1 MSRRKFETGVLVS
14 SAHLDR
20 LETSVIST
28 ELLEQEDAE
37 IASQPPGPTTSDRR
51 LTDPLHEAFL
61 LAIRRRD
68 VASASEVLLVMERIC
83 ERERQRRKRSM
94 DRRHADPLLR
104 LARRQVDELRAGNG
118 PGDCGPAILA
128 QSQSRTSRT

>member
-14 SAHLDR
+14 SGHLDR

-104 LARRQVDELRAGNG
+104 LARRQLDELRAGQR
-118 PGDCGPAILA
+118 A
-128 QSQSRTSRT
+128 R